1 MKSKDTKYFAIRI
14 PHALYYKLQYVAG
27 HEKRSGNGQ
36 ILYLIRKC
44 IAEFEKQDGVIEVP
58 KEVAGKNQT

>member
-1 MKSKDTKYFAIRI
+1 MKTKDTKHFAIRM
-14 PHALYYKLQYVAG
+14 PHILYYKLQYVAK

-44 IAEFEKQDGVIEVP
+44 IAEFEKDGEIQVP
-58 KEVAGKNQT
+58 DDVKKES

>member
-1 MKSKDTKYFAIRI
+1 MKTKDTKHFAIRM
-14 PHALYYKLQYVAG
+14 PHILYYKLQYVAK

-44 IAEFEKQDGVIEVP
+44 ITEFEKDGEIQVP
-58 KEVAGKNQT
+58 DDVKKES

>member
-1 MKSKDTKYFAIRI
+1 MKTKDTKHFAIRM
-14 PHALYYKLQYVAG
+14 PHILYYKLQYVAK

-44 IAEFEKQDGVIEVP
+44 IAEFEKQDGEIQIP
-58 KEVAGKNQT
+58 TDLNDR

>member
-1 MKSKDTKYFAIRI
+1 MKNKDTKHFAIRMPPI
-14 PHALYYKLQYVAG
+14 LYYKLQYVAK

-44 IAEFEKQDGVIEVP
+44 ITEFEKQDGEIQVP
-58 KEVAGKNQT
+58 DDVKKES